1 MRGKSIEP
9 PPDIAAREV
18 AGTGMDIDARID
30 EASRRGLTGTARSD
44 VYETTRDPDDIS
56 RAPDIRD
63 ELDPPQWRRDFP
75 IDWSKDE
82 FVARRDFT
90 KFMVLTSC
98 AFVAGQGYIAAQHL
112 LRHRRGT
119 LPRVKIAALSA
130 IPIGGARAFSYPNE
144 HDRCWLV
151 RLGERDLVAFGQ
163 ECTHLS
169 CAVVPK
175 VNEGVFL
182 CPCHEGY
189 FDLRTG
195 RNISGPPPRPL
206 PRIALE
212 LDGDDIYAAG
222 VVERTVV

>member
-1 MRGKSIEP
+1 MRGKSTQP
-9 PPDIAAREV
+9 PPDIAAGEV
-18 AGTGMDIDARID
+18 AGTGTDIDARID
-30 EASRRGLTGTARSD
+30 EASRRGLTGTARGD
-44 VYETTRDPDDIS
+44 VYEATHDPDDIS

-63 ELDPPQWRRDFP
+63 ELAPPQWRSDFP

-112 LRHRRGT
+112 LRDRRGT
-119 LPRVKIAALSA
+119 LPRVKIAVLSE
-130 IPIGGARAFSYPNE
+130 IPIGGVEAFSYPSE

-151 RLGERDLVAFGQ
+151 RLAERDIVAFGQ

-175 VNEGVFL
+175 VSEGVFL

-206 PRIALE
+206 PRVVLE
-212 LDGDDIYAAG
+212 LEGDDVFAVGIA
-222 VVERTVV
+222 ERTIV